1 VISGS
6 DDKTVRVWDISTGQP
21 VRRFSDHTDYVR
33 CAATTPTSSDTFIS
47 GSYDHTIKLWDIR
60 TKGGCSTSFDHGDP
74 VEAVIVIPGGG
85 VCLSAGGNTIKAW
98 DMLGGKMMHSFSNHQ
113 KTVTSLSLDYTG
125 SRIISASL
133 DGLVKIYDVATYKVV
148 HGMKYNTPL
157 LSVALSPENKLLVA
171 GTSDGTLCTRKRDV
185 KIAEQMGHASQT
197 LIRTGSASYH
207 NRGRSAP
214 IPANSVVVQTGK
226 KVRLRP
232 YDKALK
238 AFKYQEALDLA
249 LDTRQPLIV
258 ISMLEELSHRQAISI
273 ALTGRNEVTLEP
285 ILKFLS
291 KYLCVPNYTPVLME
305 VCGII
310 IDMYTKIIGQSI
322 TVDELFK
329 KLESTIRKEVTLQ
342 QKLLCMV
349 GCLDT
354 IMAASVLAQGKA
366 LEE

>member
-1 VISGS
+1 
-6 DDKTVRVWDISTGQP
+6 
-21 VRRFSDHTDYVR
+21 
-33 CAATTPTSSDTFIS
+33 
-47 GSYDHTIKLWDIR
+47 
-60 TKGGCSTSFDHGDP
+60 
-74 VEAVIVIPGGG
+74 
-85 VCLSAGGNTIKAW
+85 
-98 DMLGGKMMHSFSNHQ
+98 MHSFSNHQ
-113 KTVTSLSLDYTG
+113 KTITSLSLDSTG
-125 SRIISASL
+125 TRIISASL

-171 GTSDGTLCTRKRDV
+171 GTSDGTLCTRKRDI
-185 KIAEQMGHASQT
+185 KIAEQMGHTSQT
-197 LIRTGSASYH
+197 LVSTGSASYY
-207 NRGRSAP
+207 NRGKSASAP
-214 IPANSVVVQTGK
+214 VNSVIVELGK
-226 KVRLRP
+226 KQRLKP

-249 LDTRQPLIV
+249 LATRQPLIV

-285 ILKFLS
+285 VLKFLS

-342 QKLLCMV
+342 QKLLHMM
-349 GCLDT
+349 GALDT
-354 IMAASVLAQGKA
+354 IMAASVLAEGQGA
-366 LEE
+366 DAGGMQITE